1 MSSFFAYSGA
11 SRGTSNIR
19 AVSLAFMQRLLG
31 ASTFTSSYSPFAM
44 RSKTGVSNKH
54 FHFDP
59 ITALWKVM

>member
-1 MSSFFAYSGA
+1 
-11 SRGTSNIR
+11 
-19 AVSLAFMQRLLG
+19 MQRLLG